1 MCAGQLESERTF
13 AEHLEQIAGLKDD
26 KRALSDKVDETMRS
40 GEESLEKERGE
51 VRRLLDVLAEK
62 ESALENLALSNSD
75 NGIALAAV
83 ANKKEELERELLELK
98 EGTAGLVENKL
109 RIEEIDNQ
117 KLVLEEELRRVK
129 TQHTEAIANLES
141 AALVAIE
148 LQDKL
153 NKENE
158 NLEFN
163 VKAQRSDLA
172 FALEKV
178 EELKK
183 QLEAKDVEIEEV
195 QKISTKNEE
204 SHDQHYQEKAV
215 EIEELMKTVE
225 ELSEK
230 VRNAEAVAESRER
243 EVQDMKEVVETQEAE
258 VERLG
263 QRLTEV

>member
-1 MCAGQLESERTF
+1 MLSRLEKTEAAEKELRELIEEKEAALSKSRDDLENLKIKCAAANDEVSQMAETLQGMEVKVASMSAGQVESERAF
-13 AEHLEQIAGLKDD
+13 AEQLELIAGLKDD
-26 KRALSDKVDETMRS
+26 KRALSEKVEETLRS

-51 VRRLLDVLAEK
+51 ARRLIGVLAKK
-62 ESALENLALSNSD
+62 ELALENLALSNSD

-83 ANKKEELERELLELK
+83 ANKKDELERELLELK
-98 EGTAGLVENKL
+98 EGTAALMENKL

-117 KLVLEEELRRVK
+117 KSALEEELRRVK
-129 TQHTEAIANLES
+129 IEHTEAIANLES

-163 VKAQRSDLA
+163 VKAQRSDLT

-183 QLEAKDVEIEEV
+183 QLKAKDVEIEE
-195 QKISTKNEE
+195 
-204 SHDQHYQEKAV
+204 AV
-215 EIEELMKTVE
+215 GSK
-225 ELSEK
+225 
-230 VRNAEAVAESRER
+230 
-243 EVQDMKEVVETQEAE
+243 
-258 VERLG
+258 
-263 QRLTEV
+263 